1 MVLTTLS
8 LFLLA
13 ADINI
18 KKKYC
23 KNRNFIPNEKIY
35 PHLHCDKKFL
45 TLSLGGGKHINFKQ
59 RRGLCRKIFDLFDV
73 NKDKLDLHL
82 PIKDITDVLEDYFD
96 DNCLNEDLELPN
108 RRKLPVNEE
117 LPERRVART

>member
-23 KNRNFIPNEKIY
+23 NNRKFIPNEKIY
-35 PHLHCDKKFL
+35 PHLHCGKDFL
-45 TLSLGGGKHINFKQ
+45 TLSPGRSKKHINFKQ
-59 RRGLCRKIFDLFDV
+59 PGLCKKIFKLFDV
-73 NKDKLDLHL
+73 KDELDELDELDLHL
-82 PIKDITDVLEDYFD
+82 PIKVITDVLEDYFD
-96 DNCLNEDLELPN
+96 DNCPNIELPN
-108 RRKLPVNEE
+108 RRK
-117 LPERRVART
+117 